1 MKYDSKTIKL
11 KNKQSAILRA
21 PRADDAAELI
31 AYMKTVFG
39 ETDFLMRY
47 PEEYVMSVDDEAK
60 ILEGL
65 DASETSLMICCEVN
79 GRFVGNC
86 QLSFNQRIKTAHR
99 VALAISVLKDYWG
112 QGIGTALFEEM
123 IKISKNKGIMQ
134 MELEVV
140 EGNERAKTLYEKM
153 GFAVIA
159 EKPNAIRLKDGTMLK
174 EYFMVKYL

>member
-1 MKYDSKTIKL
+1 MKYDSKIIKL

-31 AYMKTVFG
+31 AYMKTVFE

-79 GRFVGNC
+79 GRFV
-86 QLSFNQRIKTAHR
+86 RK
-99 VALAISVLKDYWG
+99 
-112 QGIGTALFEEM
+112 
-123 IKISKNKGIMQ
+123 
-134 MELEVV
+134 
-140 EGNERAKTLYEKM
+140 
-153 GFAVIA
+153 
-159 EKPNAIRLKDGTMLK
+159 
-174 EYFMVKYL
+174 